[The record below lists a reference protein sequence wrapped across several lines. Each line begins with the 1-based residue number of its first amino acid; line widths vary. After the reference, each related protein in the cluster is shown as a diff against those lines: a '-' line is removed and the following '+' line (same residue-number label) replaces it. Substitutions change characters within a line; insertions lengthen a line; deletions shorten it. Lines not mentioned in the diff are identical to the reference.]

1 MPSMTA
7 SFPLPYR
14 PRYKTSV
21 ATPNTPASSTTTQ
34 NAELEMPTSPRMLLM
49 LPQDGGRNME
59 CPLPPHDS
67 SIGVPWRWTQ
77 RARTTTTVTEAQVG
91 KKLIYAVQ
99 IIVNS
104 LFTNTYD
111 HLLQFPRS
119 PGTIIG
125 RHILLCPLPSRTRKV
140 SIIML
145 RFTFANTY
153 LSVQNG
159 AQVILTSV
167 KWDQRWRSSGLT
179 RKEDMSPTGCPSI
192 PMELPE
198 HSTRRF

>member
-21 ATPNTPASSTTTQ
+21 ATPNKPASSTTAQ
-34 NAELEMPTSPRMLLM
+34 GAELEMPTSPRMLLM

-119 PGTIIG
+119 PGTIIWLG
-125 RHILLCPLPSRTRKV
+125 V
-140 SIIML
+140 
-145 RFTFANTY
+145 
-153 LSVQNG
+153 
-159 AQVILTSV
+159 
-167 KWDQRWRSSGLT
+167 GL
-179 RKEDMSPTGCPSI
+179 G
-192 PMELPE
+192 
-198 HSTRRF
+198 F